1 MTQAGEAPKRSA
13 LVGQLIGILER
24 NIQAGRWPVGSKLP
38 TEAELSAEYG
48 VSRITFRQ
56 AVQALVHVG
65 VLETVQGSGTF
76 VRATTELDAVLSR
89 YVGGED
95 LTTVL
100 EVRLAIESE
109 ATALAALRADTSD
122 IAVLEEI
129 IALSREALTRKDAEA
144 LTRLSTRF
152 HRAIVEAARNTILAH
167 FYQAIHDGAERSVRE
182 TTAPEE
188 FGAFVDQH
196 AAILEAVRD
205 GDSPRAQQLARSH
218 LAPLISESLAAPTA
232 HDGSTEQRK
241 SAVG

>member
-1 MTQAGEAPKRSA
+1 MTQTGEAPKRSA

-24 NIQAGRWPVGSKLP
+24 NIQAGRWPVGAKLP

-89 YVGGED
+89 YLGGED

-100 EVRLAIESE
+100 EVRMAIESE
-109 ATALAALRADTSD
+109 ATALAAVRAEPGD

-129 IALSREALTRKDAEA
+129 IATSREALERQDVEA

-152 HRAIVEAARNTILAH
+152 HQVIVKAARNTILAH

-182 TTAPEE
+182 TTAPED
-188 FGAFVDQH
+188 FASFVHQH
-196 AAILEAVRD
+196 EAILEAIRERD
-205 GDSPRAQQLARSH
+205 SKRAQELARAH
-218 LAPLISESLAAPTA
+218 LAPLVSESL
-232 HDGSTEQRK
+232 
-241 SAVG
+241 VGPGGLR

>member
-1 MTQAGEAPKRSA
+1 MTHASEAPKRSA
-13 LVGQLIGILER
+13 LVGQLIDILQR
-24 NIQAGRWPVGSKLP
+24 NIQAGRWPVGAKLP
-38 TEAELSAEYG
+38 TEAELSTEYG

-76 VRATTELDAVLSR
+76 VRATTELDAVLTR

-109 ATALAALRADTSD
+109 ATALAAVRAAPGD
-122 IAVLEEI
+122 ISVLEEI
-129 IALSREALTRKDAEA
+129 IAASRAALARQDGEE
-144 LTRLSTRF
+144 LTQLSTRF
-152 HRAIVEAARNTILAH
+152 HRTIVQAAGNTILAH

-182 TTAPEE
+182 TTAPED

-196 AAILEAVRD
+196 AAIVEAIQERD
-205 GDSPRAQQLARSH
+205 SGRAQQLARAH
-218 LAPLISESLAAPTA
+218 LAPLVSAAPA
-232 HDGSTEQRK
+232 QPGRPQ
-241 SAVG
+241 

>member
-13 LVGQLIGILER
+13 LVGQLIDILQR
-24 NIQAGRWPVGSKLP
+24 NIQAGRWPVGAKLP

-76 VRATTELDAVLSR
+76 VRATTELDAVLTR
-89 YVGGED
+89 YVGGEN

-100 EVRLAIESE
+100 EVRMAIESE
-109 ATALAALRADTSD
+109 ATALAAVRAEPSD
-122 IAVLEEI
+122 IEVLEEI
-129 IALSREALTRKDAEA
+129 VATSREALARQDAEE

-152 HRAIVEAARNTILAH
+152 HRAIVEAAGNTILAH

-188 FGAFVDQH
+188 FGSFVDQH
-196 AAILEAVRD
+196 EAILEAIR
-205 GDSPRAQQLARSH
+205 GRESARAQQLARAH
-218 LAPLISESLAAPTA
+218 LAPLVSESLVSP
-232 HDGSTEQRK
+232 GSP
-241 SAVG
+241 AMG